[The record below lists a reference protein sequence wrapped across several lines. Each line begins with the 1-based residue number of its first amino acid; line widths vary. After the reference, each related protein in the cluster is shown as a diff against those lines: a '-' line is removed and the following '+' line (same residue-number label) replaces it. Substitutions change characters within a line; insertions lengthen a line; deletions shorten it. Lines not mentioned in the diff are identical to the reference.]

1 MFSSL
6 HNFTLSEGLLRPCR
20 KYGQCAIRAVPDML
34 LERQAMNTKL
44 CLGVALFWCLECQ
57 SLAFAKRY
65 DPGVDN
71 DVSATCSA
79 EGFCLTVG
87 YTGKAWK
94 LDEWSVS
101 TRIDSIMSLC
111 YKAARSHIRSNKLT
125 AQCHFNGAIEETN
138 RRAI

>member
-1 MFSSL
+1 
-6 HNFTLSEGLLRPCR
+6 
-20 KYGQCAIRAVPDML
+20 
-34 LERQAMNTKL
+34 MNTKL

-94 LDEWSVS
+94 PDECSDPIALS
-101 TRIDSIMSLC
+101 PDEYFKRDAFGRFSAYNRASQASYIPSL
-111 YKAARSHIRSNKLT
+111 KANEVQFALFRLLL
-125 AQCHFNGAIEETN
+125 E
-138 RRAI
+138 